1 MKRIKYF
8 LLAAVIAA
16 LDQIIKFFI
25 RKLPEG
31 QAFFSASPFFEL
43 RHVTNTGAAFSLL
56 ASRQSVIV
64 LISVLLTALLCL
76 YLAHEKSLSGAACTA
91 VSGLIGGGMGNL
103 LDRFF
108 FGCVTDYI
116 KLLFIRFPIFNF
128 ADCCV
133 VIGALLLLIFFFFI
147 YNEDKN
153 GLDKKAGRR
162 DKAALESAES
172 AAAEETRD
180 AGATDIGAGEGKDG
194 SEA

>member
-31 QAFFSASPFFEL
+31 QAFFGASPFFEL

-91 VSGLIGGGMGNL
+91 VSGLIGGGIGNL

-108 FGCVTDYI
+108 FGGVTDYI

-128 ADCCV
+128 ADMCV
-133 VIGALLLLIFFFFI
+133 SVSVAALILLLLF
-147 YNEDKN
+147 EHQTEKT
-153 GLDKKAGRR
+153 
-162 DKAALESAES
+162 
-172 AAAEETRD
+172 EEFH
-180 AGATDIGAGEGKDG
+180 G
-194 SEA
+194 

>member
-25 RKLPEG
+25 RKMPEG

-76 YLAHEKSLSGAACTA
+76 YLAHEKS
-91 VSGLIGGGMGNL
+91 VSGLIGGGIGNL

-108 FGCVTDYI
+108 FGGVTDYI

-128 ADCCV
+128 ADMCV
-133 VIGALLLLIFFFFI
+133 SVSVAALILLLLF
-147 YNEDKN
+147 EHQ
-153 GLDKKAGRR
+153 
-162 DKAALESAES
+162 AEKT
-172 AAAEETRD
+172 EEFH
-180 AGATDIGAGEGKDG
+180 G
-194 SEA
+194 

>member
-108 FGCVTDYI
+108 FGGVNRLHQAAVYSFSNFQFCRHVRQR
-116 KLLFIRFPIFNF
+116 IR
-128 ADCCV
+128 
-133 VIGALLLLIFFFFI
+133 
-147 YNEDKN
+147 
-153 GLDKKAGRR
+153 R
-162 DKAALESAES
+162 SAYS
-172 AAAEETRD
+172 AA
-180 AGATDIGAGEGKDG
+180 
-194 SEA
+194 SF

>member
-91 VSGLIGGGMGNL
+91 VSGIGNL

-108 FGCVTDYI
+108 FGGVTDYI

-128 ADCCV
+128 ADMCV
-133 VIGALLLLIFFFFI
+133 SVSVVALILLLLF
-147 YNEDKN
+147 EHQTEKT
-153 GLDKKAGRR
+153 
-162 DKAALESAES
+162 
-172 AAAEETRD
+172 EEFH
-180 AGATDIGAGEGKDG
+180 G
-194 SEA
+194 

>member
-43 RHVTNTGAAFSLL
+43 RHVTNTGAAFSLF
-56 ASRQSVIV
+56 
-64 LISVLLTALLCL
+64 SVLLTALLCL

-91 VSGLIGGGMGNL
+91 VSGLIGGGIGNL

-108 FGCVTDYI
+108 FGGVTDYI

-128 ADCCV
+128 ADMCV
-133 VIGALLLLIFFFFI
+133 SVSVAALILLLLF
-147 YNEDKN
+147 EHQTEKT
-153 GLDKKAGRR
+153 
-162 DKAALESAES
+162 
-172 AAAEETRD
+172 EEFH
-180 AGATDIGAGEGKDG
+180 G
-194 SEA
+194 